1 MTTSSPDRVNL
12 ARGYPVALV
21 SAIILSATAIFIR
34 YLTTTYQ
41 IPALVL
47 AFWRELIVA
56 LTLLITLG
64 LIRPA
69 WLRVGSSNLGYLAIF
84 GLMLALFNSL
94 WTLAVSLDGA
104 AVGTVLVYCSA
115 AFTALLGWWLLKER
129 LGWAKIL
136 AVAVSLGGCVLVS
149 GALGPAAWKLHLVG
163 TVSGVL
169 AGLMWAI
176 YSLMGRSAAQ
186 RGLNPWTT
194 LFYTFG
200 FAAIFM
206 LFVNLTSTG
215 HIPGAAI
222 RPSDFLWLGKAWI
235 GWGILFLLSVGP
247 TLCGY
252 GVYNVALTYL
262 PSSVVN
268 LIATSEPV
276 FTAITAYILL
286 GERLTWIQIIGS
298 LLTLG
303 GVVFLRIYEGWLAA
317 QPPREPRAQ

>member
-1 MTTSSPDRVNL
+1 MTTSSTNRINL
-12 ARGYPVALV
+12 ARGYPIALI
-21 SAIILSATAIFIR
+21 SAVILSATAIFIR

-69 WLRVGSSNLGYLAIF
+69 WLRISSTHLGYLAIF

-169 AGLMWAI
+169 AGLMWAV

-206 LFVNLTSTG
+206 LFVNLISAG
-215 HIPGAAI
+215 HIPGAAT

-298 LLTLG
+298 LLILG

-317 QPPREPRAQ
+317 QPPREPHPQ

>member
-1 MTTSSPDRVNL
+1 MTTSSTNRINL
-12 ARGYPVALV
+12 ARGYPIALI
-21 SAIILSATAIFIR
+21 SAVILSATAIFIR

-69 WLRVGSSNLGYLAIF
+69 WLRISSTHLGYLAIF

-136 AVAVSLGGCVLVS
+136 AVAVCLGGCVLVS
-149 GALGPAAWKLHLVG
+149 GALDPAAWKLHVVG

-169 AGLMWAI
+169 AGLMWAV

-206 LFVNLTSTG
+206 LFVNLISAG
-215 HIPGAAI
+215 HIPGAAT

-298 LLTLG
+298 LLILG

-317 QPPREPRAQ
+317 QPPREPHPQ

>member
-1 MTTSSPDRVNL
+1 MTTSSTNRINL
-12 ARGYPVALV
+12 ARGYPIALI
-21 SAIILSATAIFIR
+21 SAVILSATAIFIR

-69 WLRVGSSNLGYLAIF
+69 WLRISSTHLGYLAIF

-136 AVAVSLGGCVLVS
+136 AVAVCLGGCVLVS
-149 GALGPAAWKLHLVG
+149 GALEPAAWKLHLVG

-169 AGLMWAI
+169 AGLMWAV

-206 LFVNLTSTG
+206 LFVNLISAG
-215 HIPGAAI
+215 HIPGAAT

-298 LLTLG
+298 LLILG

-317 QPPREPRAQ
+317 QPPREPHPQ